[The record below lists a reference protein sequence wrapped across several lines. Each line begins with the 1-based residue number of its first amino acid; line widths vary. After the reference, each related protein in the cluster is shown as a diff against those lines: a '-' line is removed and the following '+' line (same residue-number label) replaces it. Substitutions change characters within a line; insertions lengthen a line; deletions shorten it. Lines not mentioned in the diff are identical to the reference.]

1 MEKEEDTYYVP
12 GISDRWMSKYI
23 HKKASPHTELD
34 MPVLG
39 LVTPVT
45 TLKEREIAIVE
56 EPEAVFNHTPSNQEP
71 SNQYPVNQ
79 DPIEIKETP
88 IVEAP
93 IEVINVVEDAAELN
107 PKSPRSKPAA
117 QIAKEQQ
124 QSRYQQQESKRA
136 PKVQIDQSV
145 VLWIWVV
152 GILVAFVTSAIVS
165 FNGITAVA
173 EFVGLSAPWMGGL
186 FFFFIE
192 LMYLLFLMAYLILAS
207 RLDEE
212 GKKEKTLGAI
222 VGMFAFGA
230 VAVLANG
237 FHTIDFW
244 EYNLLEPRMWAGLV
258 LSMAAPLAIIS
269 ASKMASR
276 VVFAKA
282 VSV

>member
-39 LVTPVT
+39 LI
-45 TLKEREIAIVE
+45 TLKQMTE
-56 EPEAVFNHTPSNQEP
+56 
-71 SNQYPVNQ
+71 
-79 DPIEIKETP
+79 PIEEKETP
-88 IVEAP
+88 IMEAP

-107 PKSPRSKPAA
+107 PKTPRSKPAA

-124 QSRYQQQESKRA
+124 LSRYQAQEAKRA
-136 PKVQIDQSV
+136 PKVQIDQKFV
-145 VLWIWVV
+145 MWFWVI

-173 EFVGLSAPWMGGL
+173 EFVGLAAPWMGGL

-192 LMYLLFLMAYLILAS
+192 LMYLLFLIAYLILGS
-207 RLDEE
+207 RLDEQ

-222 VGMFAFGA
+222 VGMVAFGG

-237 FHTIDFW
+237 FHTINFW
-244 EYNLLEPRMWAGLV
+244 EYNFLEPRMWAGIV

-282 VSV
+282 ISV